1 MAPVLGF
8 IGKRVAFG
16 ILQIIGVALGTFV
29 LLRALPPDPVAGMIG
44 TNPSPDARR
53 LASEALGLDKSLG
66 GQLVEYAKGVAHGS
80 FGTSWKD
87 STAVLP
93 QVLDHLAVTLQFV
106 VPAFL
111 LALLIS
117 VPLGLYVASRPGSR
131 LDRWVFGYS
140 LFAGAQP
147 EFWWGLIFVYVF
159 FFKLQVLPAPLGLMD
174 PIYVAPPEVTHFPL
188 LDAIIAG
195 QPDAA
200 GNIAGHLVLPV
211 VTLAFVLSGPM
222 TKMTR
227 QSAEAVFGSDYILYA
242 RACGFP
248 QGKVRRQMLRIAV
261 SPVLTLV
268 GILFGFMLGGAVLL
282 ENVFSMPGLG
292 QLALNATLNLDYP
305 VIQGS
310 VIVMTAI
317 ALTVF
322 IVMDIAHALL
332 DPRVA
337 LDA

>member
-1 MAPVLGF
+1 MLGF
-8 IGKRVAFG
+8 VGRRVGLG

-44 TNPSPDARR
+44 TNPSADARR
-53 LASEALGLDKSLG
+53 LATEALGLDKSLG
-66 GQLVEYAKGVAHGS
+66 GQLIEYAKGMAQGS
-80 FGTSWKD
+80 LGTSWKD
-87 STAVLP
+87 KSDVLP
-93 QVLDHLAVTLQFV
+93 QVLDHLAITLQFV

-111 LALLIS
+111 VALLIS
-117 VPLGLYVASRPGSR
+117 VPLGLFAASRPASR
-131 LDRWVFGYS
+131 LDRSVLGYS

-147 EFWWGLIFVYVF
+147 EFWWGLIFIFVF
-159 FFKLQVLPAPLGLMD
+159 FFKLELLPAPLGVMD
-174 PIYVAPPEVTHFPL
+174 PIYSAPPEVTHFPL
-188 LDAIIAG
+188 IDAMLAG
-195 QPDAA
+195 QWDVA
-200 GNIAGHLVLPV
+200 GNVAMHLVLPV
-211 VTLAFVLSGPM
+211 MTLAFVLSGPM

-248 QGKVRRQMLRIAV
+248 PGKVRRQMLRIAI

-292 QLALNATLNLDYP
+292 QLALNATLGLDYP

-310 VIVMTAI
+310 VIVMTFI

-322 IVMDIAHALL
+322 VLMDIAHALL

-337 LDA
+337 LDS